1 MQNAI
6 FSLFTAF
13 VLMFGGSAAHAQFF
27 GWGGGDYN
35 GPNTGSDYR
44 GGEARHRQAVQ
55 LGTIVDIREVR
66 VSSRRQGGAG
76 EFIGAGLGA
85 ALGALAG
92 QRVGEGTGQQ
102 AAQLVLGALGAWGG
116 SRAAEAIDTVEET
129 ALEIVVE
136 FPNGE
141 MVAVTQAVDS
151 QAASLHVGETVR
163 LVDGQLTRVARH
175 RSAARPVQ
183 PQMQQQGGGQVGYF

>member
-1 MQNAI
+1 MQN
-6 FSLFTAF
+6 
-13 VLMFGGSAAHAQFF
+13 VLITLVTGLVLALGGNAAHAQLF
-27 GWGGGDYN
+27 GWNGGDYN

-66 VSSRRQGGAG
+66 VTSRRQGGAG

-92 QRVGEGTGQQ
+92 QRVGEGAGQQ
-102 AAQLVLGALGAWGG
+102 AAQVVLGALGAWGG
-116 SRAAEAIDTVEET
+116 SRAAEAIDAVEEV

-136 FPNGE
+136 FSNGE
-141 MVAVTQAVDS
+141 MTAVTQAIDL
-151 QAASLHVGETVR
+151 QAATLQVGETVR

-175 RSAARPVQ
+175 RAPARVQ
-183 PQMQQQGGGQVGYF
+183 QMQQQHGQVGYF